1 MMEHKGYLGKVEFDA
16 DANLLHGEVL
26 GIRDVVTFQ
35 GTSVDEIEEAFRD
48 SVDDYLD
55 FCKERGE
62 KPDKPCSGRFVVR
75 MTPDLHRRASM
86 VAATSRMSLNA
97 FVAKCVERWVVGQ
110 APPPKPDTR
119 KKGRQRRT
127 RPSKAATAT
136 K

>member
-1 MMEHKGYLGKVEFDA
+1 MEHKGYLGKVEFDA

-35 GTSVDEIEEAFRD
+35 GTSVEEIEQAFRD

-75 MTPDLHRRASM
+75 MSPDLHRRASM
-86 VAATSRMSLNA
+86 VATTSHMSLNA
-97 FVAKCVERWVVGQ
+97 FVAKCVETLVTGDV
-110 APPPKPDTR
+110 PPPKPDTR
-119 KKGRQRRT
+119 KKGRQRRI
-127 RPSKAATAT
+127 RQSKAATAT
-136 K
+136 R